1 VEEASNL
8 SILTFQFS
16 IAGGTRRT
24 EFHDGRFLSGFI
36 YQISQI
42 DVVFSKK
49 PTFLKMTY
57 FAQKSIDFSKCIKML
72 RLPTLRIIGR
82 EIFVDS
88 SIYGIFAWAKV
99 IFQVI

>member
-1 VEEASNL
+1 VKKWKRLPIS
-8 SILTFQFS
+8 QFS

-36 YQISQI
+36 YQFSQK

-57 FAQKSIDFSKCIKML
+57 FAQKSIDLSKCIKML
-72 RLPTLRIIGR
+72 RLPRLRIIGR
-82 EIFVDS
+82 GIFVDS